1 MVEYLAGSV
10 GIDIYPNTKGF
21 GEELRRKLAR
31 YADDDFDV
39 RVTPDVD
46 MSRWRAAKRRI
57 EDDGIVQNVEIR
69 GDDSDL
75 KRVLRDIDKRK
86 VSPKVELTDALRDL
100 RTMRKQVQ
108 SSDKAVSAMNKRIAN
123 GGDAWRKVTL
133 KSKSYQDAVKRNT
146 RLATAYANKQIDVLD
161 NVKKHIRSMQDA
173 IEKVKPL
180 GSSNNV
186 SMARANRL
194 VEQLD
199 NAMQQLKR
207 NSKANIRV
215 DVNDVS
221 EVVNVLENVS
231 KRLKQVDG
239 MGAHAKVYLDGAKSM
254 ERELEALKRK
264 FRSLPKDIETDYRSA
279 IDKLNLAAFHAGKDK
294 DYHYEVNLDLD
305 VTRAR
310 EKAKKLQED
319 YKKLEMD
326 IDLKTAGARA
336 HLAMLTRPR
345 SVEIYAKLHATDF
358 GKMLDGMTYGATG
371 LRAVNNQF
379 QKFVNFMDSLD
390 EKVPFFSAL
399 GTVFAGVSAGAL
411 NMSRSML
418 GVGSSIVSMS
428 KAALAA
434 PAALVGLGAAYA
446 SMKMIWGEK
455 GATWSEQIDIAST
468 KLGKLSDSVV
478 NAFYGQARPAIRGLA
493 DSIAATLI
501 PQMSTLAD
509 HEGRIVAG
517 MAKMVGEADKASVVS
532 SIFNDVN
539 KSLTYLEPGVE
550 SLVRAFLNLGDST
563 SQYLPSAARYVSE
576 LADQFARWVDNARAS
591 GEIEKSMQRV
601 VEQAGYLKD
610 SVKALMG
617 VASGLY
623 SALAE
628 DQNGIQSFS
637 EELQKADRAVN
648 SAKFQDTL
656 KSWAVGAKVAQSSM
670 RDAFS
675 EIGDAGYAL
684 RKTVGNVFVDAGRTI
699 SSFAKNVS
707 RLLRNSGSGIS
718 DFSSGVSDGFQKV
731 FDAVGDVSPMFSQ
744 LLSTVGQLSR
754 TFGGTLAA
762 SLRASA
768 PLIQT
773 IAAAA
778 EAVAKA
784 FSALPEPIQAAL
796 GVFATF
802 GKAGKTALDTVK
814 LAVVENTMKSL
825 QWQKALMELGVTSA
839 GTGVTLKNVAQGW
852 VASNPAVSKFVSNVG
867 SAEGAMG
874 KVKAVASGLSGML
887 ASTLSSPVTWGV
899 AAITAAVAAYSDYN
913 AKAQAT
919 ERASENIAAALGK
932 IPDSAAEASGA
943 LSNVASAIQ
952 DAFKDSNYAETG
964 WHWLDDWATGFDN
977 AAEAADQLGISTS
990 DLSKAAAGT
999 TKAYNSMMNQLN
1011 ATADAHSKYAGAGK
1025 QYYDEEAGAA
1035 QKLITVMEKA
1045 RQQYI
1050 DNAEATSVA
1059 NGHAAGYAK
1068 SLIEMGEDSDSVSIA
1083 IATQSQRQQMLN
1095 SATQKYNDIVNNQR
1109 TAQQNALSV
1118 ATEYG
1123 QIYNGL
1129 GDSIQRIKELG
1140 VQNVWDSAADS
1151 FNNMTEAGQLA
1162 QTSLQN
1168 LATTGHDWLE
1178 QLVASGASTD
1188 AVNAKQQELS
1198 TQFYETAKA
1207 MGVPESEIQKLQ
1219 QLYGLTPEE
1228 VKTLFKTETEQSKQ
1242 NLTSYLSDLRALFPG
1257 EGNTAIF
1264 TTILD
1269 GINSGALSSADEVQS
1284 TVNNL
1289 MNNASTDGSGKYTI
1303 VLDADGNQAVVAT
1316 DEVRK
1321 HADLFKKGT
1330 DGNGYTTNLKASDL
1344 ASMTIDYLK
1353 GDANAY
1359 GSLRPTASLGARDN
1373 TQPAKRSA
1381 ERTANQWN
1389 GSTYNA
1395 RFGGNISG
1403 GFWGML
1409 GTLWNEGRSWASR
1422 TFNAIFGAKKGRATG
1437 GEVEGGN
1444 VTRTGRIVGRG
1455 TNTSDSIALNDSTDV
1470 STGEYVVRAAA
1481 VHSMEALY
1489 GKGVM
1494 SAINASGEIPSQYL
1508 KNARRMTRVSMPSMV
1523 SDYSAG
1529 SSYDVK
1535 FESGPTYNITQNFQ
1549 YPTIT
1554 PISVQTNQKL
1564 DKAAMIGM

>member
-100 RTMRKQVQ
+100 RTLRKQVQ

-123 GGDAWRKVTL
+123 GGDAWRSATA

-146 RLATAYANKQIDVLD
+146 RLTTAYANKQIDVLD

-180 GSSNNV
+180 GSDNSA

-207 NSKANIRV
+207 DSKAKIRV
-215 DVNDVS
+215 DVNEIS
-221 EVVNVLENVS
+221 GAVNVLENVS
-231 KRLKQVDG
+231 KRLRQVDG
-239 MGAHAKVYLDGAKSM
+239 MDAHARVYLDGANSM

-305 VTRAR
+305 VTHAR

-326 IDLKTAGARA
+326 IDLKTAGART

-399 GTVFAGVSAGAL
+399 GTVFAGVSAGAI
-411 NMSRSML
+411 NMSRSVL

-446 SMKMIWGEK
+446 SVKMIWGDK
-455 GATWSEQIDIAST
+455 GATWSDQIDIAST

-493 DSIAATLI
+493 DSIADTLI

-517 MAKMVGEADKASVVS
+517 MTKVVKEADKASIVS

-550 SLVRAFLNLGDST
+550 SLVKAFLNLGDST
-563 SQYLPSAARYVSE
+563 SQYLPRATRYVSE

-601 VEQAGYLKD
+601 IEQAGYLKN

-617 VASGLY
+617 IASGLY

-637 EELQKADRAVN
+637 RELQKADKAVN

-684 RKTVGNVFVDAGRTI
+684 RKTVGNVFGDAGRTI
-699 SSFAKNVS
+699 SSFTKNVS
-707 RLLRNSGSGIS
+707 RLLKNSSGGIS
-718 DFSSGVSDGFQKV
+718 DFSSGVSNGFQKV

-744 LLSTVGQLSR
+744 LLSTVGQLSN

-768 PLIQT
+768 PLIQA
-773 IAAAA
+773 IATAA

-825 QWQKALMELGVTSA
+825 QWQKALMELGVTSTD
-839 GTGVTLKNVAQGW
+839 TGVTLKNVAQGW
-852 VASNPAVSKFVSNVG
+852 VASNPAVSEFVSNVG

-874 KVKAVASGLSGML
+874 KVKAVASGLGGML
-887 ASTLSSPVTWGV
+887 ASTLASPVTWGIAAV
-899 AAITAAVAAYSDYN
+899 TAAIAAYSDYN

-919 ERASENIAAALGK
+919 DRASENIATALGK

-952 DAFKDSNYAETG
+952 QAFKDNNYAETG
-964 WHWLDDWATGFDN
+964 FNWLDDWTTGFKN
-977 AAEAADQLGISTS
+977 TAEAADKLGISTT
-990 DLSKAAAGT
+990 DLSKAASGS
-999 TKAYNSMMNQLN
+999 TKAYNSMMNQLK
-1011 ATADAHSKYAGAGK
+1011 ATYDAHSIYSDTATQNYGN
-1025 QYYDEEAGAA
+1025 EAGAA
-1035 QKLITVMEKA
+1035 KKLITVMEKV

-1068 SLIEMGEDSDSVSIA
+1068 KLIEMGEDSDSVSIA

-1188 AVNAKQQELS
+1188 EVNAKQQELS

-1228 VKTLFKTETEQSKQ
+1228 VTTLFKTETEQSKQ

-1264 TTILD
+1264 TTVLN

-1284 TVNNL
+1284 SVNDL

-1303 VLDADGNQAVVAT
+1303 VLDANGNQAVVAT
-1316 DEVRK
+1316 DEVKK

-1330 DGNGYTTNLKASDL
+1330 DGNGYTTNLKAADL
-1344 ASMTIDYLK
+1344 ASMTINYLK

-1359 GSLRPTASLGARDN
+1359 GSLKPTASLGAKDN
-1373 TQPAKRSA
+1373 TKPAKRSA
-1381 ERTANQWN
+1381 ENTANQWN

-1395 RFGGNISG
+1395 QFGGNISG
-1403 GFWGML
+1403 SFWGML

-1422 TFNAIFGAKKGRATG
+1422 KFNAIFGAKKGRATG
-1437 GEVEGGN
+1437 GEVEGDN

-1481 VHSMEALY
+1481 VHSMEAIY

-1494 SAINASGEIPSQYL
+1494 SAINASGDIPSQYL
-1508 KNARRMTRVSMPSMV
+1508 KNARRMARVSMPSIV

-1529 SSYDVK
+1529 SSDDVK

>member
-31 YADDDFDV
+31 YADEDFDV

-123 GGDAWRKVTL
+123 GGDAWRSATA

-146 RLATAYANKQIDVLD
+146 RLTTAYANKQIDVLD
-161 NVKKHIRSMQDA
+161 NVKKHIRSVQDA

-180 GSSNNV
+180 GGVNSA

-207 NSKANIRV
+207 DSKAKIRV
-215 DVNDVS
+215 DVDDVS
-221 EVVNVLENVS
+221 EVVNVIENVS
-231 KRLKQVDG
+231 KRLRQVDG
-239 MGAHAKVYLDGAKSM
+239 MDAHARVYLDGAKSM
-254 ERELEALKRK
+254 ERELEALRRK
-264 FRSLPKDIETDYRSA
+264 FRSLPNDIETDYKSA

-294 DYHYEVNLDLD
+294 NYHYEVNLDLD

-326 IDLKTAGARA
+326 IDLKTAGART

-399 GTVFAGVSAGAL
+399 GTVFAGVSAGAI
-411 NMSRSML
+411 NMSRSVL

-446 SMKMIWGEK
+446 SVKMIWGDK
-455 GATWSEQIDIAST
+455 GATWSDQIDIAST

-493 DSIAATLI
+493 DSIADTLI

-509 HEGRIVAG
+509 HEGRIVVG
-517 MAKMVGEADKASVVS
+517 MTKMVKEADKTSVVS

-550 SLVRAFLNLGDST
+550 SLVKAFLNLGDST
-563 SQYLPSAARYVSE
+563 SQYLPRATRYVSE

-601 VEQAGYLKD
+601 IEQAGYLKD

-617 VASGLY
+617 IASGLY

-628 DQNGIQSFS
+628 DQNGIKNFS
-637 EELQKADRAVN
+637 RELQKADRAVN

-684 RKTVGNVFVDAGRTI
+684 RKTVGNVFGDAGRTI

-707 RLLRNSGSGIS
+707 RLLKNSGSGIS

-731 FDAVGDVSPMFSQ
+731 FYAVGDVSPMFSQ

-874 KVKAVASGLSGML
+874 KVKAVASGLGGML
-887 ASTLSSPVTWGV
+887 VSTLSNPVTWGV

-913 AKAQAT
+913 AKSQAT
-919 ERASENIAAALGK
+919 ERASENIATALGK

-952 DAFKDSNYAETG
+952 DAFKDGNYAETG
-964 WHWLDDWATGFDN
+964 WHWLDDLTTGCDN
-977 AAEAADQLGISTS
+977 AAEAADKLGISTT

-999 TKAYNSMMNQLN
+999 TKEYNLMMNQLN
-1011 ATADAHSKYAGAGK
+1011 ATSDAHRIYS
-1025 QYYDEEAGAA
+1025 GAA
-1035 QKLITVMEKA
+1035 RESYDDEGRAAKKLIAVMEKA

-1095 SATQKYNDIVNNQR
+1095 SAAQKYNDIVNNQR

-1188 AVNAKQQELS
+1188 EVNAKQQELS

-1264 TTILD
+1264 TTVLD

-1303 VLDADGNQAVVAT
+1303 VLDANGNQAVVTT

-1381 ERTANQWN
+1381 ENTANQWN

-1395 RFGGNISG
+1395 QFGGNISG

-1422 TFNAIFGAKKGRATG
+1422 TFNAIFGVRKRRATG
-1437 GEVEGGN
+1437 GSVEGDN

-1494 SAINASGEIPSQYL
+1494 SAINASGDIPSQYL
-1508 KNARRMTRVSMPSMV
+1508 KNARRMTRVSMPSIV

-1529 SSYDVK
+1529 SSDDVK

>member
-31 YADDDFDV
+31 YADEDFDV

-146 RLATAYANKQIDVLD
+146 RLTTAYANKQIDVLD

-194 VEQLD
+194 VEQLN

-207 NSKANIRV
+207 NSKASIRV

-231 KRLKQVDG
+231 KRLRQVDG
-239 MGAHAKVYLDGAKSM
+239 MDAHAKVYLDGAKSM

-264 FRSLPKDIETDYRSA
+264 FRSLPNDIETDYRSA

-294 DYHYEVNLDLD
+294 NYHYEANLDLD

-326 IDLKTAGARA
+326 IDLKTAGART

-379 QKFVNFMDSLD
+379 QKFVNCMDSLD

-399 GTVFAGVSAGAL
+399 GTVFAGVSAGAI
-411 NMSRSML
+411 NMSRSVL

-446 SMKMIWGEK
+446 SVKMIWGDK
-455 GATWSEQIDIAST
+455 GATWSDQIDIAST

-493 DSIAATLI
+493 DSIADTLI

-509 HEGRIVAG
+509 HEGRIVVG
-517 MAKMVGEADKASVVS
+517 MTKMVKEADKTSVVS

-550 SLVRAFLNLGDST
+550 SLVKAFLNLGDST
-563 SQYLPSAARYVSE
+563 SQYLPRATRYVSE

-601 VEQAGYLKD
+601 IEQAGYLKN

-617 VASGLY
+617 IASGLY

-637 EELQKADRAVN
+637 KELQKADKAVN

-656 KSWAVGAKVAQSSM
+656 KSWAVGAKVAQSAM
-670 RDAFS
+670 RDSFS
-675 EIGDAGYAL
+675 EIGDAGYSL
-684 RKTVGNVFVDAGRTI
+684 RHTVGNVFGDAGRTI
-699 SSFAKNVS
+699 ASFTKNVS
-707 RLLRNSGSGIS
+707 RLLKNSSGGIS
-718 DFSSGVSDGFQKV
+718 DFSSGVSNGFQKV
-731 FDAVGDVSPMFSQ
+731 FNAVGDVSPMFSQ
-744 LLSTVGQLSR
+744 LLSTVGQLSK

-768 PLIQT
+768 PLIQA
-773 IAAAA
+773 IATAA

-825 QWQKALMELGVTSA
+825 QWQKVLMELGVTSTD
-839 GTGVTLKNVAQGW
+839 TGVTLKNVAQGW
-852 VASNPAVSKFVSNVG
+852 VASNPAVSEFVSKVS

-874 KVKAVASGLSGML
+874 KVKAVASGLGGML
-887 ASTLSSPVTWGV
+887 ASTLASPATWGI
-899 AAITAAVAAYSDYN
+899 AAVTAAVAAYSDYN

-919 ERASENIAAALGK
+919 ERASENIATALGK

-952 DAFKDSNYAETG
+952 DAFKDDNYAETG
-964 WHWLDDWATGFDN
+964 FNWLDDGL
-977 AAEAADQLGISTS
+977 LGSRIRLMPPTS
-990 DLSKAAAGT
+990 W
-999 TKAYNSMMNQLN
+999 
-1011 ATADAHSKYAGAGK
+1011 
-1025 QYYDEEAGAA
+1025 
-1035 QKLITVMEKA
+1035 VF
-1045 RQQYI
+1045 RP
-1050 DNAEATSVA
+1050 
-1059 NGHAAGYAK
+1059 
-1068 SLIEMGEDSDSVSIA
+1068 
-1083 IATQSQRQQMLN
+1083 
-1095 SATQKYNDIVNNQR
+1095 
-1109 TAQQNALSV
+1109 
-1118 ATEYG
+1118 
-1123 QIYNGL
+1123 
-1129 GDSIQRIKELG
+1129 
-1140 VQNVWDSAADS
+1140 
-1151 FNNMTEAGQLA
+1151 
-1162 QTSLQN
+1162 
-1168 LATTGHDWLE
+1168 
-1178 QLVASGASTD
+1178 LV
-1188 AVNAKQQELS
+1188 
-1198 TQFYETAKA
+1198 
-1207 MGVPESEIQKLQ
+1207 
-1219 QLYGLTPEE
+1219 
-1228 VKTLFKTETEQSKQ
+1228 
-1242 NLTSYLSDLRALFPG
+1242 
-1257 EGNTAIF
+1257 
-1264 TTILD
+1264 
-1269 GINSGALSSADEVQS
+1269 
-1284 TVNNL
+1284 
-1289 MNNASTDGSGKYTI
+1289 
-1303 VLDADGNQAVVAT
+1303 
-1316 DEVRK
+1316 
-1321 HADLFKKGT
+1321 
-1330 DGNGYTTNLKASDL
+1330 
-1344 ASMTIDYLK
+1344 
-1353 GDANAY
+1353 
-1359 GSLRPTASLGARDN
+1359 
-1373 TQPAKRSA
+1373 
-1381 ERTANQWN
+1381 
-1389 GSTYNA
+1389 
-1395 RFGGNISG
+1395 
-1403 GFWGML
+1403 
-1409 GTLWNEGRSWASR
+1409 
-1422 TFNAIFGAKKGRATG
+1422 
-1437 GEVEGGN
+1437 
-1444 VTRTGRIVGRG
+1444 
-1455 TNTSDSIALNDSTDV
+1455 
-1470 STGEYVVRAAA
+1470 
-1481 VHSMEALY
+1481 
-1489 GKGVM
+1489 
-1494 SAINASGEIPSQYL
+1494 
-1508 KNARRMTRVSMPSMV
+1508 
-1523 SDYSAG
+1523 
-1529 SSYDVK
+1529 
-1535 FESGPTYNITQNFQ
+1535 
-1549 YPTIT
+1549 
-1554 PISVQTNQKL
+1554 
-1564 DKAAMIGM
+1564 

>member
-86 VSPKVELTDALRDL
+86 VSPKVELADALRDL

-146 RLATAYANKQIDVLD
+146 RLTTAYANKQIDVLD
-161 NVKKHIRSMQDA
+161 NVKKHIRGMQDA

-239 MGAHAKVYLDGAKSM
+239 MDAHARVYLDGAKSM

-264 FRSLPKDIETDYRSA
+264 FRSLPNDIETDYRSA

-294 DYHYEVNLDLD
+294 NYHYEVNLDLD

-326 IDLKTAGARA
+326 LDLKTAGART

-399 GTVFAGVSAGAL
+399 GTVFAGVSAGAI
-411 NMSRSML
+411 NMSRSVL

-446 SMKMIWGEK
+446 SVKMIWGEK

-517 MAKMVGEADKASVVS
+517 IAKMVGEADKASVVS

-563 SQYLPSAARYVSE
+563 SQYLPHAARYVSE

-637 EELQKADRAVN
+637 RELQKADRAVN

-684 RKTVGNVFVDAGRTI
+684 RKTVGNVFGDAGRTI

-802 GKAGKTALDTVK
+802 GKAGRTALDTVK

-874 KVKAVASGLSGML
+874 KVKAVASGLGGML
-887 ASTLSSPVTWGV
+887 ASTLSNPVTWGV

-919 ERASENIAAALGK
+919 ERASENIAVALGK
-932 IPDSAAEASGA
+932 IPDSAAESSGA

-952 DAFKDSNYAETG
+952 DAFKDSKYAETG
-964 WHWLDDWATGFDN
+964 WHWLDDWTTGFKN
-977 AAEAADQLGISTS
+977 TAEAADELGISTS

-1011 ATADAHSKYAGAGK
+1011 ATADAHRIYAGNARET
-1025 QYYDEEAGAA
+1025 YDDEGRAA
-1035 QKLITVMEKA
+1035 NKLIAVMEKA

-1068 SLIEMGEDSDSVSIA
+1068 SLIKMGENSDSVSIA

-1095 SATQKYNDIVNNQR
+1095 SAAQKYNDIVNNQR

-1188 AVNAKQQELS
+1188 EVNAKQQELS

-1344 ASMTIDYLK
+1344 ASMTIDYVK

-1373 TQPAKRSA
+1373 TKPAKRSA

-1395 RFGGNISG
+1395 QFGGNISG

-1409 GTLWNEGRSWASR
+1409 GNLWNEGKKWASS
-1422 TFNAIFGAKKGRATG
+1422 TFSAIFGVKKRRATG

-1494 SAINASGEIPSQYL
+1494 SAINASGDIPSQYL

-1529 SSYDVK
+1529 SSDDVK

>member
-31 YADDDFDV
+31 YADEDFDV

-75 KRVLRDIDKRK
+75 KRVLRDIDKRR

-146 RLATAYANKQIDVLD
+146 RLTTAYANKQIDVLD
-161 NVKKHIRSMQDA
+161 NVKKHIRGMQDA

-239 MGAHAKVYLDGAKSM
+239 MDAHAKVYLDGAKSM
-254 ERELEALKRK
+254 ERELEALNRK
-264 FRSLPKDIETDYRSA
+264 FRSLPNDIETDYRSA

-294 DYHYEVNLDLD
+294 NYHYEVNLDLD

-326 IDLKTAGARA
+326 IDLKTAGART

-390 EKVPFFSAL
+390 EKVPFFSAW
-399 GTVFAGVSAGAL
+399 GTVFAGVSAGAI
-411 NMSRSML
+411 NMSRSVL

-446 SMKMIWGEK
+446 SVKMIWGDK

-478 NAFYGQARPAIRGLA
+478 SAFYGQARPTIRGLA

-563 SQYLPSAARYVSE
+563 SQYLPRAARYVSE

-601 VEQAGYLKD
+601 IEQAGYLKD

-637 EELQKADRAVN
+637 RELQKADRAVN

-675 EIGDAGYAL
+675 EIGDAGYTL
-684 RKTVGNVFVDAGRTI
+684 RKTVGNVFGDAGRTI
-699 SSFAKNVS
+699 SSFAKNAS
-707 RLLRNSGSGIS
+707 RLLKNSGSGIS

-731 FDAVGDVSPMFSQ
+731 FYAVGDVSPMFSQ

-825 QWQKALMELGVTSA
+825 KWQKALMELGVTSA

-874 KVKAVASGLSGML
+874 KVKAVASGLGGML
-887 ASTLSSPVTWGV
+887 ASTLSNPVTWGV
-899 AAITAAVAAYSDYN
+899 AAITAAIAAYSDYN

-919 ERASENIAAALGK
+919 DRASENIAAALGK

-952 DAFKDSNYAETG
+952 DAFKDGNYAETG
-964 WHWLDDWATGFDN
+964 WHWLDDFVTGCDN
-977 AAEAADQLGISTS
+977 AAEAADKLGISTTG
-990 DLSKAAAGT
+990 LSKAAAGS

-1011 ATADAHSKYAGAGK
+1011 ATADAHRIYAGASRES
-1025 QYYDEEAGAA
+1025 YDDEGRAA
-1035 QKLITVMEKA
+1035 NKLIAVMEKA

-1068 SLIEMGEDSDSVSIA
+1068 SLIAMGEDSDSVSIA

-1095 SATQKYNDIVNNQR
+1095 SAMQKYNDIVNNQR

-1178 QLVASGASTD
+1178 QLVASGVSTD
-1188 AVNAKQQELS
+1188 EVNAKQQELS

-1257 EGNTAIF
+1257 AGNTAIF
-1264 TTILD
+1264 TTVLD
-1269 GINSGALSSADEVQS
+1269 GINSEALSSADEVQS

-1303 VLDADGNQAVVAT
+1303 VLDANGNQAVVAT

-1344 ASMTIDYLK
+1344 ASMTIDYVK

-1359 GSLRPTASLGARDN
+1359 GSLRPTASLGARDH

-1381 ERTANQWN
+1381 ENTANQWDS
-1389 GSTYNA
+1389 STYNA
-1395 RFGGNISG
+1395 QFGGNISG
-1403 GFWGML
+1403 GFWGMI
-1409 GTLWNEGRSWASR
+1409 GTLWSEGKKWASR
-1422 TFNAIFGAKKGRATG
+1422 TFNAIFGTKKGRATG

-1444 VTRTGRIVGRG
+1444 VTRTGRIVGHG

-1481 VHSMEALY
+1481 VHSMETLY

-1494 SAINASGEIPSQYL
+1494 SAINASGDIPSQYL

-1529 SSYDVK
+1529 SSDDVK

>member
-31 YADDDFDV
+31 YADDEFDV

-123 GGDAWRKVTL
+123 GGDAWRSATA

-146 RLATAYANKQIDVLD
+146 RLTTAYASKQIDVLD

-180 GSSNNV
+180 GGVNSA

-207 NSKANIRV
+207 DSKAKIRV

-231 KRLKQVDG
+231 KRLRQVDG
-239 MGAHAKVYLDGAKSM
+239 MDAHAKVYLDGAKSM
-254 ERELEALKRK
+254 ERELEALRRK
-264 FRSLPKDIETDYRSA
+264 FRSLPNDIETDYKSA

-294 DYHYEVNLDLD
+294 NYHYEVNLDLD

-326 IDLKTAGARA
+326 IDLKTAGART

-399 GTVFAGVSAGAL
+399 GTVFAGVSAGAI
-411 NMSRSML
+411 NMSRSVL

-446 SMKMIWGEK
+446 SVKMIWGDK

-478 NAFYGQARPAIRGLA
+478 SAFYGQARPAIRGLA
-493 DSIAATLI
+493 DSIADTLI

-517 MAKMVGEADKASVVS
+517 ITKMVGEADKASIVS
-532 SIFNDVN
+532 SIFNDAN

-563 SQYLPSAARYVSE
+563 SQYLPRATRYVSE

-601 VEQAGYLKD
+601 IEQAGYLKD

-617 VASGLY
+617 IASGLY

-628 DQNGIQSFS
+628 DQNGIKNFS
-637 EELQKADRAVN
+637 RELQKADRAVN

-684 RKTVGNVFVDAGRTI
+684 RKTVGNVFGDAGRTI

-707 RLLRNSGSGIS
+707 RLLKNSSNGIS

-731 FDAVGDVSPMFSQ
+731 FYAVGDVSPMFSQ

-887 ASTLSSPVTWGV
+887 VSTLSNPVTWGV

-913 AKAQAT
+913 VKAQAT
-919 ERASENIAAALGK
+919 ERASENIATALGK

-943 LSNVASAIQ
+943 LSNVASAIR
-952 DAFKDSNYAETG
+952 DAFKDGNYAETG
-964 WHWLDDWATGFDN
+964 WSWLDDWTTGFKN
-977 AAEAADQLGISTS
+977 TAEAADKLGISTT
-990 DLSKAAAGT
+990 DLSKAASGS
-999 TKAYNSMMNQLN
+999 TKAYNSMMNQLK
-1011 ATADAHSKYAGAGK
+1011 ATYDAHSTYSATATQNYGN
-1025 QYYDEEAGAA
+1025 EAGAA
-1035 QKLITVMEKA
+1035 KKLIAVMEKA

-1068 SLIEMGEDSDSVSIA
+1068 SLIEMGEDSDSVAIA

-1095 SATQKYNDIVNNQR
+1095 SAAQKYNDIVNNQR

-1188 AVNAKQQELS
+1188 EVNAKQQELS

-1264 TTILD
+1264 TTVLD

-1303 VLDADGNQAVVAT
+1303 VLDANGNQAVVTT

-1381 ERTANQWN
+1381 ENTANQWN

-1395 RFGGNISG
+1395 QFGGNISG
-1403 GFWGML
+1403 SFWGVL
-1409 GTLWNEGRSWASR
+1409 GTLWSEGRSWASR
-1422 TFNAIFGAKKGRATG
+1422 TFNAIFGVRKRRATG
-1437 GEVEGGN
+1437 GSVEGDN

-1494 SAINASGEIPSQYL
+1494 SAINASGDIPSQYL
-1508 KNARRMTRVSMPSMV
+1508 KNARRMTRVSMPSIV

-1529 SSYDVK
+1529 SSDDVK

>member
-31 YADDDFDV
+31 YADDEFDV

-123 GGDAWRKVTL
+123 GGDAWRSATA

-146 RLATAYANKQIDVLD
+146 RLTTAYASKQIDVLD

-180 GSSNNV
+180 GGVNSA

-239 MGAHAKVYLDGAKSM
+239 MDAHAKVYLDGAKSM

-264 FRSLPKDIETDYRSA
+264 FRSLPNDIETDYKSA

-294 DYHYEVNLDLD
+294 NYHYEVNLDLD

-326 IDLKTAGARA
+326 IDLKTAGART

-399 GTVFAGVSAGAL
+399 GTVFAGVSAGAI
-411 NMSRSML
+411 NMSRSVL

-446 SMKMIWGEK
+446 SVKMIWGDK

-478 NAFYGQARPAIRGLA
+478 SAFYGQVRPAIRGLA
-493 DSIAATLI
+493 DSIADTLI

-517 MAKMVGEADKASVVS
+517 ITKMVGEADKASIVS
-532 SIFNDVN
+532 SIFNDAN

-563 SQYLPSAARYVSE
+563 SQYLPRATRYVSE

-601 VEQAGYLKD
+601 IEQAGYLKD

-617 VASGLY
+617 IASGLY

-628 DQNGIQSFS
+628 DQNGIKNFS
-637 EELQKADRAVN
+637 RELQKADRAVN

-684 RKTVGNVFVDAGRTI
+684 RKTVGNVFGDAGRTI

-707 RLLRNSGSGIS
+707 RLLKNSSGGIS

-731 FDAVGDVSPMFSQ
+731 FDTVGDVSPMFSQ

-887 ASTLSSPVTWGV
+887 VSTLSNPVTWGV
-899 AAITAAVAAYSDYN
+899 AAITAAIAAYSDYN

-919 ERASENIAAALGK
+919 ERASENIATALGK

-943 LSNVASAIQ
+943 LSNVASAIR
-952 DAFKDSNYAETG
+952 DAFKDGNYAETG
-964 WHWLDDWATGFDN
+964 WHWLDDLTTGCDN
-977 AAEAADQLGISTS
+977 AAEAADKLGISTT

-999 TKAYNSMMNQLN
+999 TKEYNSMMNQLN
-1011 ATADAHSKYAGAGK
+1011 ATSDAHRIYS
-1025 QYYDEEAGAA
+1025 GAA
-1035 QKLITVMEKA
+1035 RESYDDEGRAANKLIAVMEKA

-1095 SATQKYNDIVNNQR
+1095 SATQKYNNLVNNQR

-1188 AVNAKQQELS
+1188 EVNAKQQELS

-1264 TTILD
+1264 TTVLD

-1303 VLDADGNQAVVAT
+1303 VLDANGNQAVVTT

-1381 ERTANQWN
+1381 ENTANQWN

-1395 RFGGNISG
+1395 QFGGNISG
-1403 GFWGML
+1403 SFWGVL
-1409 GTLWNEGRSWASR
+1409 GTLWSEGKKWASR
-1422 TFNAIFGAKKGRATG
+1422 TFNAIFGFKKGRATG
-1437 GEVEGGN
+1437 GSVEGDN

-1494 SAINASGEIPSQYL
+1494 SAINASGDIPSQYL
-1508 KNARRMTRVSMPSMV
+1508 KNARRMTRVSMPSIV

-1529 SSYDVK
+1529 SSDDVK

>member
-31 YADDDFDV
+31 YADDEFDV

-123 GGDAWRKVTL
+123 GGDAWRSATA

-146 RLATAYANKQIDVLD
+146 RLTTAYANKQIDVLD
-161 NVKKHIRSMQDA
+161 NVKKHIRSVQDA

-180 GSSNNV
+180 GGVNSA

-207 NSKANIRV
+207 DSKAKIRV

-221 EVVNVLENVS
+221 EVVNVIENVS
-231 KRLKQVDG
+231 KRLRQVDG
-239 MGAHAKVYLDGAKSM
+239 MDAHARVYLDGAKSM
-254 ERELEALKRK
+254 ERELEALRRK
-264 FRSLPKDIETDYRSA
+264 FRNLPNDIETDYKSA

-294 DYHYEVNLDLD
+294 NYHYEVNLDLD

-326 IDLKTAGARA
+326 IDLKTAGART

-399 GTVFAGVSAGAL
+399 GTVFAGVSAGAI
-411 NMSRSML
+411 NMSRSVL

-446 SMKMIWGEK
+446 SVKMIWGDK

-478 NAFYGQARPAIRGLA
+478 SAFYGQARPAIRGLA
-493 DSIAATLI
+493 DSIADTLI

-517 MAKMVGEADKASVVS
+517 ITKMVGEADKASVVS
-532 SIFNDVN
+532 NIFNDVN
-539 KSLTYLEPGVE
+539 KSLTYLEPGIE

-563 SQYLPSAARYVSE
+563 SQYLPRAARYVSE

-628 DQNGIQSFS
+628 DQNGIQNFS

-684 RKTVGNVFVDAGRTI
+684 RKTVGNVFGDAGRTI

-707 RLLRNSGSGIS
+707 RLLKNSGSGIS

-731 FDAVGDVSPMFSQ
+731 FYAVGDVSPMFSQ

-874 KVKAVASGLSGML
+874 KVKAVASGLGGML
-887 ASTLSSPVTWGV
+887 VSTLSNPVTWGV

-919 ERASENIAAALGK
+919 ERASENIATALGK
-932 IPDSAAEASGA
+932 IPDSSAEASGA

-952 DAFKDSNYAETG
+952 DAFKDSKYAETG
-964 WHWLDDWATGFDN
+964 WHWLDDLTTGCDN
-977 AAEAADQLGISTS
+977 AVEAADKLGVSTT

-999 TKAYNSMMNQLN
+999 TKAYNSMMDQLK
-1011 ATADAHSKYAGAGK
+1011 ATSDAHRIYAGASRET
-1025 QYYDEEAGAA
+1025 YDDEGRAA
-1035 QKLITVMEKA
+1035 NKLIAVMEKA

-1188 AVNAKQQELS
+1188 EVNAKQQELS

-1264 TTILD
+1264 TTVLD

-1303 VLDADGNQAVVAT
+1303 VLDANGNQAVVTT

-1381 ERTANQWN
+1381 ENTANQWN

-1395 RFGGNISG
+1395 QFGGNISG
-1403 GFWGML
+1403 SFWGVL
-1409 GTLWNEGRSWASR
+1409 GTLWSEGRSWASR
-1422 TFNAIFGAKKGRATG
+1422 TFNAIFGVRKRRATG
-1437 GEVEGGN
+1437 GSVEGDN

-1494 SAINASGEIPSQYL
+1494 SAINASGDIPSQYL
-1508 KNARRMTRVSMPSMV
+1508 KNARRMTRVSMPSIV

-1529 SSYDVK
+1529 SSDDVK

>member
-100 RTMRKQVQ
+100 RTLRKQVQ

-123 GGDAWRKVTL
+123 GGDAWRSATA

-146 RLATAYANKQIDVLD
+146 RLTTAYANKQIDVLD

-180 GSSNNV
+180 GSDNSA

-207 NSKANIRV
+207 DSKAKIRV
-215 DVNDVS
+215 DVNEIS
-221 EVVNVLENVS
+221 GAVNVLENVS
-231 KRLKQVDG
+231 KRLRQVDG
-239 MGAHAKVYLDGAKSM
+239 MDAHARVYLDGANSM
-254 ERELEALKRK
+254 ERELETLKRK

-305 VTRAR
+305 VTHAR

-326 IDLKTAGARA
+326 IDLKTAGART

-399 GTVFAGVSAGAL
+399 GTVFAGVSAGAI
-411 NMSRSML
+411 NMSRSVL

-446 SMKMIWGEK
+446 SVKMIWGDK
-455 GATWSEQIDIAST
+455 GATWSDQIDIAST

-493 DSIAATLI
+493 DSIADTLI

-517 MAKMVGEADKASVVS
+517 MTKVVKEADKASIVS

-550 SLVRAFLNLGDST
+550 SLVKAFLNLGDST
-563 SQYLPSAARYVSE
+563 SQYLPRATRYVSE

-601 VEQAGYLKD
+601 IEQAGYLKN

-617 VASGLY
+617 IASGLY

-637 EELQKADRAVN
+637 RELQKADKAVN

-684 RKTVGNVFVDAGRTI
+684 RKTVGNVFGDAGRTI
-699 SSFAKNVS
+699 SSFTKNVS
-707 RLLRNSGSGIS
+707 RLLKNSSGGIS
-718 DFSSGVSDGFQKV
+718 DFSSGVSNGFQKV

-744 LLSTVGQLSR
+744 LLSTVGQLSN

-768 PLIQT
+768 PLIQA
-773 IAAAA
+773 IATAA

-825 QWQKALMELGVTSA
+825 QWQKALMELGVTSTD
-839 GTGVTLKNVAQGW
+839 TGVTLKNVAQGW
-852 VASNPAVSKFVSNVG
+852 VASNPAVSEFVSNVG

-874 KVKAVASGLSGML
+874 KVKAVASGLGGML
-887 ASTLSSPVTWGV
+887 ASTLASPVTWGIAAV
-899 AAITAAVAAYSDYN
+899 TAAIAAYSDYN

-919 ERASENIAAALGK
+919 DRASENIATALGK

-952 DAFKDSNYAETG
+952 QAFKDNNYAETG
-964 WHWLDDWATGFDN
+964 FNWLDDWTTGFKN
-977 AAEAADQLGISTS
+977 TAEAADKLGISTT
-990 DLSKAAAGT
+990 DLSKAASGS
-999 TKAYNSMMNQLN
+999 TKAYNSMMNQLK
-1011 ATADAHSKYAGAGK
+1011 ATYDAHSIYSDTATQNYGN
-1025 QYYDEEAGAA
+1025 EAGAA
-1035 QKLITVMEKA
+1035 KKLITVMEKV

-1068 SLIEMGEDSDSVSIA
+1068 KLIEMGEDSDSVSIA

-1188 AVNAKQQELS
+1188 EVNAKQQELS

-1228 VKTLFKTETEQSKQ
+1228 VTTLFKTETEQSKQ

-1264 TTILD
+1264 TTVLN

-1284 TVNNL
+1284 SVNDL

-1303 VLDADGNQAVVAT
+1303 VLDANGNQAVVAT
-1316 DEVRK
+1316 DEVKK

-1330 DGNGYTTNLKASDL
+1330 DGNGYTTNLKAADL
-1344 ASMTIDYLK
+1344 ASMTINYLK

-1359 GSLRPTASLGARDN
+1359 GSLKPTASLGAKDN
-1373 TQPAKRSA
+1373 TKPAKRSA
-1381 ERTANQWN
+1381 ENTANQWN
-1389 GSTYNA
+1389 GNTYNA
-1395 RFGGNISG
+1395 QFGGNISG
-1403 GFWGML
+1403 SFWGML

-1422 TFNAIFGAKKGRATG
+1422 KFNAIFGAKKGRATG
-1437 GEVEGGN
+1437 GEVEGDN

-1481 VHSMEALY
+1481 VHSMEAIY

-1494 SAINASGEIPSQYL
+1494 SAINASGDIPSQYL
-1508 KNARRMTRVSMPSMV
+1508 KNARRMARVSMPSIV

-1529 SSYDVK
+1529 SSDDVK

>member
-31 YADDDFDV
+31 YADDEFDV

-123 GGDAWRKVTL
+123 GGDAWRSATA

-146 RLATAYANKQIDVLD
+146 RLTTAYASKQIDVLD

-180 GSSNNV
+180 GGVNSA

-207 NSKANIRV
+207 DSKAKIRV

-231 KRLKQVDG
+231 KRLRQVDG
-239 MGAHAKVYLDGAKSM
+239 MDAHAKVYLDGAKSM
-254 ERELEALKRK
+254 ERELEALRRK
-264 FRSLPKDIETDYRSA
+264 FRSLPNDIETDYKSA

-294 DYHYEVNLDLD
+294 NYHYEVNLDLD

-326 IDLKTAGARA
+326 IDLKTAGART

-399 GTVFAGVSAGAL
+399 GTVFAGVSAGAI
-411 NMSRSML
+411 NMSRSVL

-446 SMKMIWGEK
+446 SVKMIWGDK
-455 GATWSEQIDIAST
+455 GAIWSEQIDIAST

-478 NAFYGQARPAIRGLA
+478 SAFYGQARPAIRGLA
-493 DSIAATLI
+493 DSIADTLI

-517 MAKMVGEADKASVVS
+517 ITKMVGEADKASIVS
-532 SIFNDVN
+532 SIFNDAN

-550 SLVRAFLNLGDST
+550 SLVKAFLNLGDST
-563 SQYLPSAARYVSE
+563 SQYLPRATRYVSE

-601 VEQAGYLKD
+601 IEQTGYLKN

-617 VASGLY
+617 IASGLY

-628 DQNGIQSFS
+628 DQNGIKNFS
-637 EELQKADRAVN
+637 RELQKADRAVN

-684 RKTVGNVFVDAGRTI
+684 RKTVGNVFGDAGRTI

-707 RLLRNSGSGIS
+707 RLLKNSSGGIS

-874 KVKAVASGLSGML
+874 KVKAVASGLGGML
-887 ASTLSSPVTWGV
+887 VSTLSNPVTWGV
-899 AAITAAVAAYSDYN
+899 AAITAAIAAYSDYN

-919 ERASENIAAALGK
+919 ERASENIATALGK

-943 LSNVASAIQ
+943 LSNVASAIR
-952 DAFKDSNYAETG
+952 DAFKDGNYAETG
-964 WHWLDDWATGFDN
+964 WHWLDDLTTGCDN
-977 AAEAADQLGISTS
+977 AAEAADKLGISTT

-999 TKAYNSMMNQLN
+999 TKEYNSMMNQLN
-1011 ATADAHSKYAGAGK
+1011 ATSDAHRIYS
-1025 QYYDEEAGAA
+1025 GAA
-1035 QKLITVMEKA
+1035 RESYDDEGRAANKLIAVMEKA

-1095 SATQKYNDIVNNQR
+1095 SAAQKYNDIVNNQR

-1188 AVNAKQQELS
+1188 EVNAKQQELS

-1264 TTILD
+1264 TTVLD

-1303 VLDADGNQAVVAT
+1303 VLDANGNQAVVTT

-1381 ERTANQWN
+1381 ENTANQWN

-1395 RFGGNISG
+1395 QFGGNISG
-1403 GFWGML
+1403 SFWGVL
-1409 GTLWNEGRSWASR
+1409 GTLWSEGRSWASR
-1422 TFNAIFGAKKGRATG
+1422 TFNAIFGVRKRRATG
-1437 GEVEGGN
+1437 GSVEGDN

-1494 SAINASGEIPSQYL
+1494 SAINASGDIPSQYL
-1508 KNARRMTRVSMPSMV
+1508 KNARRMTRVSMPSIV

-1529 SSYDVK
+1529 SSDDVK

>member
-31 YADDDFDV
+31 YADDEFDV

-57 EDDGIVQNVEIR
+57 EDDGIIQNVEIR

-123 GGDAWRKVTL
+123 GGDAWRSATA

-146 RLATAYANKQIDVLD
+146 RLTTAYASKQIDVLD

-180 GSSNNV
+180 GGVNSA

-207 NSKANIRV
+207 DSKAKIRV

-231 KRLKQVDG
+231 KRLRQVDG
-239 MGAHAKVYLDGAKSM
+239 MDAHAKVYLDGAKSM
-254 ERELEALKRK
+254 ERELEALRRK
-264 FRSLPKDIETDYRSA
+264 FRSLPNDIETDYKSA

-294 DYHYEVNLDLD
+294 NYHYEVNLDLD

-326 IDLKTAGARA
+326 IDLKTAGART

-399 GTVFAGVSAGAL
+399 GTVFAGVSAGAI
-411 NMSRSML
+411 NMSRSVL

-446 SMKMIWGEK
+446 SVKMIWGDK

-478 NAFYGQARPAIRGLA
+478 SAFYGQVRPAIRGLA
-493 DSIAATLI
+493 DSIADTLI

-517 MAKMVGEADKASVVS
+517 ITKMVGEADKASIVS
-532 SIFNDVN
+532 SIFNDAN

-563 SQYLPSAARYVSE
+563 SQYLPRATRYVSE

-601 VEQAGYLKD
+601 IEQAGYLKD
-610 SVKALMG
+610 SVTALMG
-617 VASGLY
+617 IASGLY

-628 DQNGIQSFS
+628 DQNGIKNFS
-637 EELQKADRAVN
+637 RELQKADRAVN

-684 RKTVGNVFVDAGRTI
+684 RKTVGNVFGDAGRTI

-707 RLLRNSGSGIS
+707 RLLKNSSGGIS

-731 FDAVGDVSPMFSQ
+731 FDTVGDVSPMFSQ

-887 ASTLSSPVTWGV
+887 VSTLSNPVTWGV
-899 AAITAAVAAYSDYN
+899 AAITAAIAAYSDYN

-919 ERASENIAAALGK
+919 ERASENIATALGK

-943 LSNVASAIQ
+943 LSNVASAIR
-952 DAFKDSNYAETG
+952 DAFKDGNYAETG
-964 WHWLDDWATGFDN
+964 WHWLDDLTTGCDN
-977 AAEAADQLGISTS
+977 AAEAADKLGISTT

-999 TKAYNSMMNQLN
+999 TKEYNSMMNQLN
-1011 ATADAHSKYAGAGK
+1011 ATSDAHRIYS
-1025 QYYDEEAGAA
+1025 GAA
-1035 QKLITVMEKA
+1035 RESYDDEGRAANKLIAVMEKA

-1095 SATQKYNDIVNNQR
+1095 SATQKYNNLVNNQR

-1188 AVNAKQQELS
+1188 EVNAKQQELS

-1264 TTILD
+1264 TTVLD

-1303 VLDADGNQAVVAT
+1303 VLDANGNQAVVTT

-1381 ERTANQWN
+1381 ENTANQWN

-1395 RFGGNISG
+1395 QFGGNISG
-1403 GFWGML
+1403 SFWGVL
-1409 GTLWNEGRSWASR
+1409 GTLWSEGRSWASR
-1422 TFNAIFGAKKGRATG
+1422 TFNAIFGVRKRRATG
-1437 GEVEGGN
+1437 GSVEGDN

-1494 SAINASGEIPSQYL
+1494 SAINASGDIPSQYL
-1508 KNARRMTRVSMPSMV
+1508 KNARRMTRVSMPSIV

-1529 SSYDVK
+1529 SSDDVK

>member
-31 YADDDFDV
+31 YADDEFDV

-57 EDDGIVQNVEIR
+57 EDDGIIQNVEIR

-123 GGDAWRKVTL
+123 GGDAWRSATA

-146 RLATAYANKQIDVLD
+146 RLTTAYASKQIDVLD

-180 GSSNNV
+180 GGVNSA

-207 NSKANIRV
+207 DSKANIRV

-231 KRLKQVDG
+231 KRLRQVDG
-239 MGAHAKVYLDGAKSM
+239 MDAHAKVYLDGAKSM
-254 ERELEALKRK
+254 ERELEALRRK
-264 FRSLPKDIETDYRSA
+264 FRSLPNDIETDYKSA

-294 DYHYEVNLDLD
+294 NYHYEVNLDLD

-326 IDLKTAGARA
+326 IDLKTAGART

-399 GTVFAGVSAGAL
+399 GTVFAGVSAGAI
-411 NMSRSML
+411 NMSRSVL

-446 SMKMIWGEK
+446 SVKMIWGDK

-478 NAFYGQARPAIRGLA
+478 SAFYGQARPAIRGLA
-493 DSIAATLI
+493 DSIADTLI

-517 MAKMVGEADKASVVS
+517 ITKMVGEADKASIVS
-532 SIFNDVN
+532 SIFNDAN

-563 SQYLPSAARYVSE
+563 SQYLPRATRYVSE

-601 VEQAGYLKD
+601 IEQAGYLKD

-617 VASGLY
+617 IASGLY

-628 DQNGIQSFS
+628 DQNGIKNFS
-637 EELQKADRAVN
+637 RELQKADRAVN

-684 RKTVGNVFVDAGRTI
+684 RKTVGNVFGDAGRTI

-707 RLLRNSGSGIS
+707 RLLKNSSGGIS

-731 FDAVGDVSPMFSQ
+731 FDTVGDVSPMFSQ

-887 ASTLSSPVTWGV
+887 VSTLSNPVTWGV
-899 AAITAAVAAYSDYN
+899 AAITAAIAAYSDYN

-919 ERASENIAAALGK
+919 ERASENIATALGK

-943 LSNVASAIQ
+943 LSNVASAIR
-952 DAFKDSNYAETG
+952 DAFKDGNYAETG
-964 WHWLDDWATGFDN
+964 WHWLDDLTTGCDN
-977 AAEAADQLGISTS
+977 AAEAADKLGISTT

-999 TKAYNSMMNQLN
+999 TKEYNSMMNQLN
-1011 ATADAHSKYAGAGK
+1011 ATSDAHRIYS
-1025 QYYDEEAGAA
+1025 GAA
-1035 QKLITVMEKA
+1035 RESYDDEGRAANKLIAVMEKA

-1095 SATQKYNDIVNNQR
+1095 SATQKYNNLVNNQR

-1188 AVNAKQQELS
+1188 EVNAKQQELS

-1264 TTILD
+1264 TTVLD

-1303 VLDADGNQAVVAT
+1303 VLDANGNQAVVTT

-1381 ERTANQWN
+1381 ENTANQWN

-1395 RFGGNISG
+1395 QFGGNISG
-1403 GFWGML
+1403 GFWGVL
-1409 GTLWNEGRSWASR
+1409 GTLWSEGRSWASR
-1422 TFNAIFGAKKGRATG
+1422 TFNAIFGFKKGRATG
-1437 GEVEGGN
+1437 GEVEGDN

-1494 SAINASGEIPSQYL
+1494 SAINASGDIPSQYL
-1508 KNARRMTRVSMPSMV
+1508 KNARRMTRVSMPSIV

-1529 SSYDVK
+1529 SSDDVK

>member
-86 VSPKVELTDALRDL
+86 VSPKVELADALRDL

-123 GGDAWRKVTL
+123 GGDAWRSATA

-146 RLATAYANKQIDVLD
+146 RLTTAYANKQIDVLD
-161 NVKKHIRSMQDA
+161 NVKKRIRSMQDA

-199 NAMQQLKR
+199 NAMQQLKHD
-207 NSKANIRV
+207 SKAKIRV

-231 KRLKQVDG
+231 KRLRQVDG
-239 MGAHAKVYLDGAKSM
+239 MDAHARVYLDGAKSM
-254 ERELEALKRK
+254 ERELEALRRK
-264 FRSLPKDIETDYRSA
+264 FRSLPNDIETDYKSA

-294 DYHYEVNLDLD
+294 NYHYEVNLDLD

-326 IDLKTAGARA
+326 IDLKTAGART

-379 QKFVNFMDSLD
+379 QKFVDFMDSLD
-390 EKVPFFSAL
+390 ERVPFFSAL
-399 GTVFAGVSAGAL
+399 GTVFAGVSAGAI
-411 NMSRSML
+411 NMSRSVL

-446 SMKMIWGEK
+446 SVKMIWGDK
-455 GATWSEQIDIAST
+455 GSTWSEQIDIAST

-478 NAFYGQARPAIRGLA
+478 SAFYGQARPAIRGLA

-517 MAKMVGEADKASVVS
+517 MAKMVGESDKASVVS

-563 SQYLPSAARYVSE
+563 SQYLPRAARYVSE

-617 VASGLY
+617 IASGLY

-628 DQNGIQSFS
+628 DQNGIQNFS
-637 EELQKADRAVN
+637 RELQKADRAVN

-684 RKTVGNVFVDAGRTI
+684 RKTVGNVFGDAGRTI

-707 RLLRNSGSGIS
+707 RLLKNSGSGIS

-731 FDAVGDVSPMFSQ
+731 FYAVGDVSPMFSQ

-754 TFGGTLAA
+754 TFGVTLAA

-814 LAVVENTMKSL
+814 LAVAENTMKSL

-874 KVKAVASGLSGML
+874 KVKAVASGLGGML
-887 ASTLSSPVTWGV
+887 ASTLSNPVTWGV
-899 AAITAAVAAYSDYN
+899 AAITAAIAAYSDYN

-932 IPDSAAEASGA
+932 IPDSSAEASGA

-952 DAFKDSNYAETG
+952 DAFKDGNYAETG
-964 WHWLDDWATGFDN
+964 WHWLDDFVTGCDN
-977 AAEAADQLGISTS
+977 AAEAADKLGISTTG
-990 DLSKAAAGT
+990 LSKAAAGS

-1011 ATADAHSKYAGAGK
+1011 ATADAHRIYAGASRES
-1025 QYYDEEAGAA
+1025 YDDEGRAA
-1035 QKLITVMEKA
+1035 NKLIAVMEKA

-1068 SLIEMGEDSDSVSIA
+1068 SLIAMGEDSDSVSIA

-1188 AVNAKQQELS
+1188 EVNAKQQELS

-1303 VLDADGNQAVVAT
+1303 ALDANGNQAVVAT

-1344 ASMTIDYLK
+1344 ASMTIDYVK

-1381 ERTANQWN
+1381 ENTANQWN
-1389 GSTYNA
+1389 RSTYNA
-1395 RFGGNISG
+1395 QFGGNISG

-1409 GTLWNEGRSWASR
+1409 GTLWSEGKQWASR

-1437 GEVEGGN
+1437 GEVEGDN

-1494 SAINASGEIPSQYL
+1494 SAINASGDIPSQYL

-1529 SSYDVK
+1529 SSDDVK

>member
-100 RTMRKQVQ
+100 RTLRKQVQ

-123 GGDAWRKVTL
+123 GGDAWRSATA

-146 RLATAYANKQIDVLD
+146 RLTTAYANKQIDVLD

-180 GSSNNV
+180 GSDNSA

-207 NSKANIRV
+207 DSKAKIRV
-215 DVNDVS
+215 DVNEIS
-221 EVVNVLENVS
+221 GAVNVLENVS
-231 KRLKQVDG
+231 KRLRQVDG
-239 MGAHAKVYLDGAKSM
+239 MDAHARVYLDGANSM
-254 ERELEALKRK
+254 ERELETLKRK

-305 VTRAR
+305 VTHAR

-326 IDLKTAGARA
+326 IDLKTAGART

-399 GTVFAGVSAGAL
+399 GTVFAGVSAGAI
-411 NMSRSML
+411 NMSRSVL

-446 SMKMIWGEK
+446 SVKMIWGEK
-455 GATWSEQIDIAST
+455 GATWSDQIDIAST

-493 DSIAATLI
+493 DSIADTLI
-501 PQMSTLAD
+501 PQMSNLAD
-509 HEGRIVAG
+509 HEGRIVVG
-517 MAKMVGEADKASVVS
+517 MTKMVKEADKTSVVS

-550 SLVRAFLNLGDST
+550 SLVKAFLNLGDST
-563 SQYLPSAARYVSE
+563 SQYLPRATRYVSE

-601 VEQAGYLKD
+601 IEQAGYLKN

-617 VASGLY
+617 IASGLY

-637 EELQKADRAVN
+637 KELQKADKAVN

-656 KSWAVGAKVAQSSM
+656 KSWAVGAKVAQSAM
-670 RDAFS
+670 RDSFS
-675 EIGDAGYAL
+675 EIGDAGYSL
-684 RKTVGNVFVDAGRTI
+684 RTTVGNVFGDAGRTI
-699 SSFAKNVS
+699 SSFTKNVS
-707 RLLRNSGSGIS
+707 RLLKNSSGGIS
-718 DFSSGVSDGFQKV
+718 DFSSGVSNGFQKV

-744 LLSTVGQLSR
+744 LLSTVGQLSN

-768 PLIQT
+768 PLIQA
-773 IAAAA
+773 IATAA

-825 QWQKALMELGVTSA
+825 QWQKALMELGVTSTD
-839 GTGVTLKNVAQGW
+839 TGVTLKNVAQGW
-852 VASNPAVSKFVSNVG
+852 VASNPAVSEFVSKVG

-874 KVKAVASGLSGML
+874 KVKAVASGLGGML
-887 ASTLSSPVTWGV
+887 ASTLASPATWGI
-899 AAITAAVAAYSDYN
+899 AAITAAISAYSDYN

-919 ERASENIAAALGK
+919 ERASENIATALGK

-952 DAFKDSNYAETG
+952 DAFKDNNYAETG
-964 WHWLDDWATGFDN
+964 FNWLDDWTTGFKN
-977 AAEAADQLGISTS
+977 TAEAADKLGISTT
-990 DLSKAAAGT
+990 DLSKAASGS
-999 TKAYNSMMNQLN
+999 TKAYNSMMNQLK
-1011 ATADAHSKYAGAGK
+1011 ATYDAHSNYSATATQNYGN
-1025 QYYDEEAGAA
+1025 EAGAA
-1035 QKLITVMEKA
+1035 KKLITVMEKA

-1068 SLIEMGEDSDSVSIA
+1068 KLIEMGEDSDSVSIA

-1188 AVNAKQQELS
+1188 EVNAKQQELS

-1228 VKTLFKTETEQSKQ
+1228 VTTLFKTETEQSKQ

-1264 TTILD
+1264 TTVLN

-1284 TVNNL
+1284 SVNDL

-1303 VLDADGNQAVVAT
+1303 VLDANGNQAVVAT
-1316 DEVRK
+1316 DEVKK

-1330 DGNGYTTNLKASDL
+1330 DGNGYTTNLKAADL
-1344 ASMTIDYLK
+1344 ASMTINYLK

-1359 GSLRPTASLGARDN
+1359 GSLKPTASLGAKDN
-1373 TQPAKRSA
+1373 TKPAKRSA
-1381 ERTANQWN
+1381 ENTANQWN

-1395 RFGGNISG
+1395 QFGGNISG
-1403 GFWGML
+1403 SFWGML

-1422 TFNAIFGAKKGRATG
+1422 KFNAIFGAKKGRATG
-1437 GEVEGGN
+1437 GEVEGDN

-1481 VHSMEALY
+1481 VHSMEAIY

-1494 SAINASGEIPSQYL
+1494 SAINASGDIPSQYL
-1508 KNARRMTRVSMPSMV
+1508 KNARRMARVSMPSIV

-1529 SSYDVK
+1529 SSDDVK

>member
-31 YADDDFDV
+31 YADDEFDV

-123 GGDAWRKVTL
+123 GGDAWRSATA

-146 RLATAYANKQIDVLD
+146 RLTTAYASKQIDVLD

-180 GSSNNV
+180 GGVNSA

-207 NSKANIRV
+207 DSKAKIRV

-231 KRLKQVDG
+231 KRLRQVDG
-239 MGAHAKVYLDGAKSM
+239 MDAHAKVYLDGAKSM
-254 ERELEALKRK
+254 ERELEALRRK
-264 FRSLPKDIETDYRSA
+264 FRSLPNDIETDYKSA

-294 DYHYEVNLDLD
+294 NYHYEVNLDLD

-326 IDLKTAGARA
+326 IDLKTAGART

-399 GTVFAGVSAGAL
+399 GTVFAGVSAGAI
-411 NMSRSML
+411 NMSRSVL

-446 SMKMIWGEK
+446 SVKMIWGDK
-455 GATWSEQIDIAST
+455 GAIWSEQIDIAST

-478 NAFYGQARPAIRGLA
+478 SAFYGQARPAIRGLA
-493 DSIAATLI
+493 DSIADTLI

-517 MAKMVGEADKASVVS
+517 ITKMVGEADKASIVS
-532 SIFNDVN
+532 SIFNDAN

-550 SLVRAFLNLGDST
+550 SLVKAFLNLGDST
-563 SQYLPSAARYVSE
+563 SQYLPRATRYVSE

-601 VEQAGYLKD
+601 IEQTGYLKN

-617 VASGLY
+617 IASGLY

-628 DQNGIQSFS
+628 DQNGIKNFS
-637 EELQKADRAVN
+637 RELQKADRAVN

-684 RKTVGNVFVDAGRTI
+684 RKTVGNVFGDAGRTI

-707 RLLRNSGSGIS
+707 RLLKNSSGGIS

-874 KVKAVASGLSGML
+874 KVKAVASGLGGML
-887 ASTLSSPVTWGV
+887 VSTLSNPVTWGV
-899 AAITAAVAAYSDYN
+899 AAITAAIAAYSDYN

-919 ERASENIAAALGK
+919 ERASENIATALGK

-943 LSNVASAIQ
+943 LSNVASAIR
-952 DAFKDSNYAETG
+952 DAFKDGNYAETG
-964 WHWLDDWATGFDN
+964 WHWLDDLTTGCDN
-977 AAEAADQLGISTS
+977 AAEAADKLGISTT

-999 TKAYNSMMNQLN
+999 TKEYNSMMNQLN
-1011 ATADAHSKYAGAGK
+1011 ATSDAHRIYS
-1025 QYYDEEAGAA
+1025 GAA
-1035 QKLITVMEKA
+1035 RESYDDEGRAANKLIAVMEKA

-1095 SATQKYNDIVNNQR
+1095 SAAQKYNDIVNNQR

-1188 AVNAKQQELS
+1188 EVNAKQQELS

-1264 TTILD
+1264 TTVLD

-1303 VLDADGNQAVVAT
+1303 VLDANGNQAVVTT

-1381 ERTANQWN
+1381 ENTANQWN
-1389 GSTYNA
+1389 VSTYNA
-1395 RFGGNISG
+1395 QFGGNISG
-1403 GFWGML
+1403 SFWGVL
-1409 GTLWNEGRSWASR
+1409 GTLWSEGRSWASR
-1422 TFNAIFGAKKGRATG
+1422 TFNAIFGVRKRRATG
-1437 GEVEGGN
+1437 GSVEGDN

-1494 SAINASGEIPSQYL
+1494 SAINASGDIPSQYL
-1508 KNARRMTRVSMPSMV
+1508 KNARRMTRVSMPSIV

-1529 SSYDVK
+1529 SSDDVK

>member
-31 YADDDFDV
+31 YADEDFDV

-146 RLATAYANKQIDVLD
+146 RLTTAYANKQIDVLD

-221 EVVNVLENVS
+221 EVVNVIENVS
-231 KRLKQVDG
+231 KRLRQVDG
-239 MGAHAKVYLDGAKSM
+239 MDAHAKVYLDGAKSM

-264 FRSLPKDIETDYRSA
+264 FRSLPNDIETDYRSA

-294 DYHYEVNLDLD
+294 NYHYEANLDLD

-326 IDLKTAGARA
+326 IDLKTAGART

-345 SVEIYAKLHATDF
+345 SIEIYAKLHATDF

-399 GTVFAGVSAGAL
+399 GTVFAGVSAGAI
-411 NMSRSML
+411 NMSRSVL

-446 SMKMIWGEK
+446 SVKMIWGDK

-517 MAKMVGEADKASVVS
+517 IAKMVGEADKASIVS

-539 KSLTYLEPGVE
+539 KSLTYLEPGIE

-563 SQYLPSAARYVSE
+563 SQYLPRAARYVSE

-601 VEQAGYLKD
+601 IEQAGYLKN

-617 VASGLY
+617 IASGLY

-628 DQNGIQSFS
+628 DQNGIQNFS
-637 EELQKADRAVN
+637 RELQKADKAVN
-648 SAKFQDTL
+648 SVKFQDTL
-656 KSWAVGAKVAQSSM
+656 KSWAVGAKVAQSAM
-670 RDAFS
+670 RDSFS
-675 EIGDAGYAL
+675 EIGDAGYSL
-684 RKTVGNVFVDAGRTI
+684 RHTVGNVFGDAGRTI
-699 SSFAKNVS
+699 ASFTKNVS
-707 RLLRNSGSGIS
+707 RLLKNSSGGIS
-718 DFSSGVSDGFQKV
+718 DFSSGVSNGFQKV
-731 FDAVGDVSPMFSQ
+731 FNAVGDVSPMFSQ

-768 PLIQT
+768 PLIQA
-773 IAAAA
+773 IATAA

-784 FSALPEPIQAAL
+784 FSSLPEPIQAAL

-825 QWQKALMELGVTSA
+825 KWQKALMELGVTSSD
-839 GTGVTLKNVAQGW
+839 TGVTLKNVAQGW
-852 VASNPAVSKFVSNVG
+852 VASNPAVSEFVSKVS

-874 KVKAVASGLSGML
+874 KVKAVASGLGGML
-887 ASTLSSPVTWGV
+887 ASTLASPVTWGI
-899 AAITAAVAAYSDYN
+899 AAITAAIAAYSDYN

-919 ERASENIAAALGK
+919 ERASENIATALGK

-952 DAFKDSNYAETG
+952 DAFKDDNYAETG
-964 WHWLDDWATGFDN
+964 RHWLDDWTTGFKN
-977 AAEAADQLGISTS
+977 TTEAADRLGISTT

-1011 ATADAHSKYAGAGK
+1011 ATSDAHRLYT
-1025 QYYDEEAGAA
+1025 GAA
-1035 QKLITVMEKA
+1035 RESYDDEGYAANKLIAVMEKA

-1188 AVNAKQQELS
+1188 EVNAKQQELS
-1198 TQFYETAKA
+1198 TQFYDTAKA

-1228 VKTLFKTETEQSKQ
+1228 VTTLFKTETEQSKQ

-1264 TTILD
+1264 TTVLN

-1344 ASMTIDYLK
+1344 ASMTIGYVK

-1381 ERTANQWN
+1381 ENTANQWN

-1395 RFGGNISG
+1395 QFGGNISG
-1403 GFWGML
+1403 SFGGML
-1409 GTLWNEGRSWASR
+1409 GTLWNEGKKWASR

-1437 GEVEGGN
+1437 GEVEGDN

-1481 VHSMEALY
+1481 VHSMEAIY

-1494 SAINASGEIPSQYL
+1494 SAINSSGDIPSQYL
-1508 KNARRMTRVSMPSMV
+1508 KNARRMTRVSMPSIV
-1523 SDYSAG
+1523 SDYSSE
-1529 SSYDVK
+1529 SSDGVK

-1549 YPTIT
+1549 YPTVT
-1554 PISVQTNQKL
+1554 PITVQTNQKL

>member
-86 VSPKVELTDALRDL
+86 VSPKAELADALRDL

-123 GGDAWRKVTL
+123 GGDAWREVTL

-146 RLATAYANKQIDVLD
+146 RLTTAYANKQIDVLD
-161 NVKKHIRSMQDA
+161 NVKKHIRGMQDA

-207 NSKANIRV
+207 DSKANIRV

-239 MGAHAKVYLDGAKSM
+239 MDAHAKVYLDGAKSM
-254 ERELEALKRK
+254 ERELEALRRK
-264 FRSLPKDIETDYRSA
+264 FRSLPNDIETDYKSA

-294 DYHYEVNLDLD
+294 NYHYEVNLDLD

-326 IDLKTAGARA
+326 IDLKTAGART

-345 SVEIYAKLHATDF
+345 SIEIYAKLHATDF

-399 GTVFAGVSAGAL
+399 GTVFAGVSAGAI

-446 SMKMIWGEK
+446 SMKMIWGDK

-478 NAFYGQARPAIRGLA
+478 DAFYGQARPAIRGLA
-493 DSIAATLI
+493 DSIADTLI

-517 MAKMVGEADKASVVS
+517 IAKMVGEADKASVVS

-563 SQYLPSAARYVSE
+563 SQYLPRAARYVSE

-601 VEQAGYLKD
+601 IEQAGYLKN

-617 VASGLY
+617 IASGLY

-628 DQNGIQSFS
+628 DQNGIQNFS
-637 EELQKADRAVN
+637 KELQKADRAVN

-656 KSWAVGAKVAQSSM
+656 ESWAVGAKVAQSSM

-684 RKTVGNVFVDAGRTI
+684 RKTVGNVFGDAGRTI

-707 RLLRNSGSGIS
+707 RLLKNSGSGIS

-768 PLIQT
+768 PLIQA

-852 VASNPAVSKFVSNVG
+852 VASNPAVAKFVSNVG

-887 ASTLSSPVTWGV
+887 AATLSSPVTWGV
-899 AAITAAVAAYSDYN
+899 AAIAAAVAAYSDYN

-919 ERASENIAAALGK
+919 ERASENIATALGK
-932 IPDSAAEASGA
+932 IPDSTAEASGA

-952 DAFKDSNYAETG
+952 DAFKDSKYAETG
-964 WHWLDDWATGFDN
+964 WHWLDDFVTGCDN
-977 AAEAADQLGISTS
+977 AAEAADKLGVSTI

-999 TKAYNSMMNQLN
+999 TKVYNSMMGQLN
-1011 ATADAHSKYAGAGK
+1011 ATSDAHRIYAGAARES
-1025 QYYDEEAGAA
+1025 YDDEGRAA
-1035 QKLITVMEKA
+1035 NKLIAVMEKA

-1050 DNAEATSVA
+1050 DNAEATSIA

-1068 SLIEMGEDSDSVSIA
+1068 SLIAMGEGSDSVAIA

-1188 AVNAKQQELS
+1188 EVNAKQQELS

-1264 TTILD
+1264 TTVLD

-1344 ASMTIDYLK
+1344 ASMTIDYVK

-1381 ERTANQWN
+1381 ENTANQWN

-1395 RFGGNISG
+1395 QFGGNISG

-1409 GTLWNEGRSWASR
+1409 GTLWNEGKRWASR
-1422 TFNAIFGAKKGRATG
+1422 TFTAIFGTKRGRATG
-1437 GEVEGGN
+1437 GEVEGGD

-1494 SAINASGEIPSQYL
+1494 SAINASGDIPSQYL

-1529 SSYDVK
+1529 SSDDVK

>member
-86 VSPKVELTDALRDL
+86 VSPKVELADALRDL
-100 RTMRKQVQ
+100 RMMRKQVQ

-146 RLATAYANKQIDVLD
+146 RLTTAYANKQIDVLD
-161 NVKKHIRSMQDA
+161 NVKKHIRGMQDA

-239 MGAHAKVYLDGAKSM
+239 MDAHARVYLDGAKSM

-264 FRSLPKDIETDYRSA
+264 FRSLPNDIETDYRSA

-294 DYHYEVNLDLD
+294 NYHYEVNLDLD

-326 IDLKTAGARA
+326 IDLKTAGART

-345 SVEIYAKLHATDF
+345 SIEIYAKLHATDF

-399 GTVFAGVSAGAL
+399 GTVFAGVSAGAI

-446 SMKMIWGEK
+446 SVKMIWGEK

-563 SQYLPSAARYVSE
+563 SQYLPHAARYVSE
-576 LADQFARWVDNARAS
+576 IADQFARWVDNARAS

-637 EELQKADRAVN
+637 RELQKADRAVN

-684 RKTVGNVFVDAGRTI
+684 RKTVGNVFGDAGRTI

-874 KVKAVASGLSGML
+874 KVKAVASGLGGML
-887 ASTLSSPVTWGV
+887 ASTLSNPVTWGV

-919 ERASENIAAALGK
+919 ERASENIATALGK

-952 DAFKDSNYAETG
+952 DAFKDSKYAETG

-1011 ATADAHSKYAGAGK
+1011 ATYDAHSKYAGAGK

-1035 QKLITVMEKA
+1035 QKLIAVMEKA

-1188 AVNAKQQELS
+1188 TVNAKQQELS

-1264 TTILD
+1264 TTIID

-1303 VLDADGNQAVVAT
+1303 VLDANGNQAVVAT

-1344 ASMTIDYLK
+1344 ASMTIDYVK

-1395 RFGGNISG
+1395 QFGGNISD
-1403 GFWGML
+1403 GFRGTL
-1409 GTLWNEGRSWASR
+1409 DTLWNEGKKWASS
-1422 TFNAIFGAKKGRATG
+1422 TFNAIFGSKRRHATG

-1494 SAINASGEIPSQYL
+1494 SAINASGDIPSQYL

-1529 SSYDVK
+1529 SSDDVK

>member
-31 YADDDFDV
+31 YADDEFDV

-57 EDDGIVQNVEIR
+57 EDDGIIQNVEIR

-123 GGDAWRKVTL
+123 GGDAWRSATA

-146 RLATAYANKQIDVLD
+146 RLTTAYASKQIDVLD

-180 GSSNNV
+180 GGVNSA

-207 NSKANIRV
+207 DSKAKIRV

-231 KRLKQVDG
+231 KRLRQVDG
-239 MGAHAKVYLDGAKSM
+239 MDAHAKVYLDGAKSM
-254 ERELEALKRK
+254 ERELEALRRK
-264 FRSLPKDIETDYRSA
+264 FRSLPNDIETDYKSA

-294 DYHYEVNLDLD
+294 NYHYEVNLDLD

-326 IDLKTAGARA
+326 IDLKTAGART

-399 GTVFAGVSAGAL
+399 GTVFAGVSAGAI
-411 NMSRSML
+411 NMSRSVL

-446 SMKMIWGEK
+446 SVKMIWGDK

-478 NAFYGQARPAIRGLA
+478 SAFYGQVRPAIRGLA
-493 DSIAATLI
+493 DSIADTLI

-517 MAKMVGEADKASVVS
+517 ITKMVGEADKASIVS
-532 SIFNDVN
+532 SIFNDAN

-563 SQYLPSAARYVSE
+563 SQYLPRATRYVSE

-601 VEQAGYLKD
+601 IEQAGYLKD

-617 VASGLY
+617 IASGLY

-628 DQNGIQSFS
+628 DQNGIKNFS
-637 EELQKADRAVN
+637 RELQKADRAVN

-684 RKTVGNVFVDAGRTI
+684 RKTVGNVFGDAGRTI

-707 RLLRNSGSGIS
+707 RLLKNSSGGIS

-731 FDAVGDVSPMFSQ
+731 FDTVGDVSPMFSQ

-887 ASTLSSPVTWGV
+887 VSTLSNPVTWGV
-899 AAITAAVAAYSDYN
+899 AAITAAIAAYSDYN

-919 ERASENIAAALGK
+919 ERASENIATALGK

-943 LSNVASAIQ
+943 LSNVASAIR
-952 DAFKDSNYAETG
+952 DAFKDGNYAETG
-964 WHWLDDWATGFDN
+964 WHWLDDLTTGCDN
-977 AAEAADQLGISTS
+977 AAEAADKLGISTT

-999 TKAYNSMMNQLN
+999 TKEYNSMMNQLN
-1011 ATADAHSKYAGAGK
+1011 ATSDAHRIYS
-1025 QYYDEEAGAA
+1025 GAA
-1035 QKLITVMEKA
+1035 RESYDDEGRAANKLIAVMEKA

-1095 SATQKYNDIVNNQR
+1095 SATQKYNNLVNNQR

-1188 AVNAKQQELS
+1188 EVNAKQQELS

-1264 TTILD
+1264 TTVLD

-1303 VLDADGNQAVVAT
+1303 VLDANGNQAVVTT

-1381 ERTANQWN
+1381 ENTANQWN

-1395 RFGGNISG
+1395 QFGGNISG
-1403 GFWGML
+1403 SFWGVL
-1409 GTLWNEGRSWASR
+1409 GTLWSEGRSWASR
-1422 TFNAIFGAKKGRATG
+1422 TFNAIFGVRKRRATG
-1437 GEVEGGN
+1437 GSVEGDN

-1494 SAINASGEIPSQYL
+1494 SAINASGDIPSQYL
-1508 KNARRMTRVSMPSMV
+1508 KNARRMTRVSMPSIV

-1529 SSYDVK
+1529 SSDDVK

>member
-31 YADDDFDV
+31 YADDEFDV

-123 GGDAWRKVTL
+123 GGDAWRSATA

-146 RLATAYANKQIDVLD
+146 RLTTAYASKQIDVLD

-180 GSSNNV
+180 GGVNSA

-207 NSKANIRV
+207 DSKAKIRV

-231 KRLKQVDG
+231 KRLRQADG
-239 MGAHAKVYLDGAKSM
+239 MDAHARVYLDGAKSM
-254 ERELEALKRK
+254 ERELEALRRK
-264 FRSLPKDIETDYRSA
+264 FRSFPNDIETDYKSA

-294 DYHYEVNLDLD
+294 NYHYEVNLDLD

-326 IDLKTAGARA
+326 IDLKTAGART

-399 GTVFAGVSAGAL
+399 GTVFAGVSAGAI
-411 NMSRSML
+411 NMSRSVL

-446 SMKMIWGEK
+446 SVKMIWGDK

-478 NAFYGQARPAIRGLA
+478 SAFYGQARPAIRGLA
-493 DSIAATLI
+493 DSIADTLI

-517 MAKMVGEADKASVVS
+517 ITKMVGEADKASIVS
-532 SIFNDVN
+532 SIFNDAN

-563 SQYLPSAARYVSE
+563 SQYLPRATRYVSE

-601 VEQAGYLKD
+601 IEQAGYLKD

-617 VASGLY
+617 IASGLY

-628 DQNGIQSFS
+628 DQNGIKNFS
-637 EELQKADRAVN
+637 RELQKADRAVN

-684 RKTVGNVFVDAGRTI
+684 RKTVGNVFGDAGRTI

-707 RLLRNSGSGIS
+707 RLLKNSSGGIS

-887 ASTLSSPVTWGV
+887 VSTLSNPVTWGV

-913 AKAQAT
+913 VKAQAT
-919 ERASENIAAALGK
+919 ERASENIATALGK

-943 LSNVASAIQ
+943 LSNVASAIR
-952 DAFKDSNYAETG
+952 DAFKDGNYAETG
-964 WHWLDDWATGFDN
+964 WHWLDDLTTGCDN
-977 AAEAADQLGISTS
+977 AAEAADKLGISTT

-999 TKAYNSMMNQLN
+999 TKEYNSMMNQLN
-1011 ATADAHSKYAGAGK
+1011 ATSDAHRIYS
-1025 QYYDEEAGAA
+1025 GAA
-1035 QKLITVMEKA
+1035 RESYDDEGRAANKLIAVMEKA

-1068 SLIEMGEDSDSVSIA
+1068 SLIEMGEDSDSVAIA

-1095 SATQKYNDIVNNQR
+1095 SAAQKYNDIVNNQR

-1188 AVNAKQQELS
+1188 EVNAKQQELS

-1264 TTILD
+1264 TTVLD

-1303 VLDADGNQAVVAT
+1303 VLDANGNQAVVTT

-1381 ERTANQWN
+1381 ENTANQWN

-1395 RFGGNISG
+1395 QFGGNISG
-1403 GFWGML
+1403 SFWGVL
-1409 GTLWNEGRSWASR
+1409 GTLWSEGRSWASR
-1422 TFNAIFGAKKGRATG
+1422 TFNAIFGVRKRRATG
-1437 GEVEGGN
+1437 GSVEGDN

-1494 SAINASGEIPSQYL
+1494 SAINASGDIPSQYL
-1508 KNARRMTRVSMPSMV
+1508 KNARRMTRVSMPSIV

-1529 SSYDVK
+1529 SSDDVK

>member
-31 YADDDFDV
+31 YADDEFDV

-123 GGDAWRKVTL
+123 GGDAWRSATA

-146 RLATAYANKQIDVLD
+146 RLTTAYASKQIDVLD

-180 GSSNNV
+180 GGVNSA

-207 NSKANIRV
+207 DSKAKIRV

-231 KRLKQVDG
+231 KRLRQVDG
-239 MGAHAKVYLDGAKSM
+239 MDAHAKVYLDGAKSM
-254 ERELEALKRK
+254 ERELEALRRK
-264 FRSLPKDIETDYRSA
+264 FRSLPNDIETDYKSA

-294 DYHYEVNLDLD
+294 NYHYEVNLDLD

-326 IDLKTAGARA
+326 IDLKTAGART

-399 GTVFAGVSAGAL
+399 GTVFAGVSAGAI
-411 NMSRSML
+411 NMSRSVL

-446 SMKMIWGEK
+446 SVKMIWGDK

-478 NAFYGQARPAIRGLA
+478 SAFYGQVRPAIRGLA
-493 DSIAATLI
+493 DSIADTLI

-517 MAKMVGEADKASVVS
+517 ITKMVGEADKASIVS
-532 SIFNDVN
+532 SIFNDAN

-563 SQYLPSAARYVSE
+563 SQYLPRATRYVSE

-601 VEQAGYLKD
+601 IEQAGYLKD

-617 VASGLY
+617 IASGLY

-628 DQNGIQSFS
+628 DQNGIKNFS
-637 EELQKADRAVN
+637 RELQKADRAVN

-684 RKTVGNVFVDAGRTI
+684 RKTVGNVFGDAGRTI

-707 RLLRNSGSGIS
+707 RLLKNSSGGIS

-731 FDAVGDVSPMFSQ
+731 FDTVGDVSPMFSQ

-874 KVKAVASGLSGML
+874 KVKAVASGLGGML
-887 ASTLSSPVTWGV
+887 VSTLSNPVTWGV
-899 AAITAAVAAYSDYN
+899 AAITAAIAAYSDYN

-919 ERASENIAAALGK
+919 ERASENIATALGK

-943 LSNVASAIQ
+943 LSNVASAIR
-952 DAFKDSNYAETG
+952 DAFKDGNYAETG
-964 WHWLDDWATGFDN
+964 WHWLDDLTTGCDN
-977 AAEAADQLGISTS
+977 AAEAADKLGISTT
-990 DLSKAAAGT
+990 DLSKAASGS

-1011 ATADAHSKYAGAGK
+1011 ATSDAHRIYS
-1025 QYYDEEAGAA
+1025 GAA
-1035 QKLITVMEKA
+1035 RESYDDEGRAANKLIAVMEKA

-1095 SATQKYNDIVNNQR
+1095 SAAQKYNDIVNNQR

-1188 AVNAKQQELS
+1188 EVNAKQQELS

-1264 TTILD
+1264 TTVLD

-1303 VLDADGNQAVVAT
+1303 VLDANGNQAVVTT

-1381 ERTANQWN
+1381 ENTANQWN

-1395 RFGGNISG
+1395 QFGGNISG
-1403 GFWGML
+1403 SFWGVL
-1409 GTLWNEGRSWASR
+1409 GTLWSEGRSWASR
-1422 TFNAIFGAKKGRATG
+1422 TFNAIFGVRKRRATG
-1437 GEVEGGN
+1437 GSVEGDN

-1494 SAINASGEIPSQYL
+1494 SAINASGDIPSQYL
-1508 KNARRMTRVSMPSMV
+1508 KNARRMTRVSMPSIV

-1529 SSYDVK
+1529 SSDDVK

>member
-100 RTMRKQVQ
+100 RTLRKQVQ
-108 SSDKAVSAMNKRIAN
+108 SSDKAVSVMNKRIAN
-123 GGDAWRKVTL
+123 GGDAWRSATA

-146 RLATAYANKQIDVLD
+146 RLTTAYANKQIDVLD

-180 GSSNNV
+180 GSDNSA

-207 NSKANIRV
+207 DSKAKIRV
-215 DVNDVS
+215 DVNEIS
-221 EVVNVLENVS
+221 GAVNVLENVS
-231 KRLKQVDG
+231 KRLRQVDG
-239 MGAHAKVYLDGAKSM
+239 MDAHARVYLDGANSM

-305 VTRAR
+305 VTHAR

-326 IDLKTAGARA
+326 IDLKTAGART

-399 GTVFAGVSAGAL
+399 GTVFAGVSAGAI
-411 NMSRSML
+411 NMSRSVL

-446 SMKMIWGEK
+446 SVKMIWGEK
-455 GATWSEQIDIAST
+455 GATWSDQIDIAST

-493 DSIAATLI
+493 DSIADTLI
-501 PQMSTLAD
+501 PQMSNLAD
-509 HEGRIVAG
+509 HEGRIVVG
-517 MAKMVGEADKASVVS
+517 MTKMVKEADKTSVVS

-550 SLVRAFLNLGDST
+550 SLVKAFLNLGDST
-563 SQYLPSAARYVSE
+563 SQYLPRATRYVSE

-601 VEQAGYLKD
+601 IEQAGYLKN

-617 VASGLY
+617 IASGLY

-637 EELQKADRAVN
+637 KELQKADKAVN

-656 KSWAVGAKVAQSSM
+656 KSWAVGAKVAQSAM
-670 RDAFS
+670 RDSFS
-675 EIGDAGYAL
+675 EIGDAGYSL
-684 RKTVGNVFVDAGRTI
+684 RTTVGNVFGDAGRTI
-699 SSFAKNVS
+699 ASFTKNVS
-707 RLLRNSGSGIS
+707 RLLKNSSGGIS
-718 DFSSGVSDGFQKV
+718 DFSSGVSGGFQKV

-768 PLIQT
+768 PLIQA
-773 IAAAA
+773 IATAA

-784 FSALPEPIQAAL
+784 FSSLPEPIQAAL

-825 QWQKALMELGVTSA
+825 QWQKALMELGVTSTD
-839 GTGVTLKNVAQGW
+839 TGVTLKNVAQGW
-852 VASNPAVSKFVSNVG
+852 VASNPAVSEFVSKVG

-874 KVKAVASGLSGML
+874 KVKAVASGLGGML
-887 ASTLSSPVTWGV
+887 ASTLASPATWGI
-899 AAITAAVAAYSDYN
+899 AAITAAISAYSDYN

-919 ERASENIAAALGK
+919 ERASENIATALGK

-952 DAFKDSNYAETG
+952 QAFKDNNYAETG
-964 WHWLDDWATGFDN
+964 FNWLDDWTTGFKN
-977 AAEAADQLGISTS
+977 TAEAADKLGISTT
-990 DLSKAAAGT
+990 DLSKAASGS
-999 TKAYNSMMNQLN
+999 TKAYNSMMNQLK
-1011 ATADAHSKYAGAGK
+1011 ATYDAHSIYSDTAAQNYGN
-1025 QYYDEEAGAA
+1025 EAGAA
-1035 QKLITVMEKA
+1035 KKLITVMEKV

-1059 NGHAAGYAK
+1059 NGHTAGYAK
-1068 SLIEMGEDSDSVSIA
+1068 KLIEMGEDSDSVSIA

-1123 QIYNGL
+1123 QIYNSL

-1188 AVNAKQQELS
+1188 EVNAKQQELS

-1228 VKTLFKTETEQSKQ
+1228 VTTLFKTETEQSKQ

-1264 TTILD
+1264 TTVLN

-1284 TVNNL
+1284 SVNNL

-1303 VLDADGNQAVVAT
+1303 VLDANGNQAVVAT
-1316 DEVRK
+1316 DEVKK

-1330 DGNGYTTNLKASDL
+1330 DGNGYTTNLKAADL
-1344 ASMTIDYLK
+1344 SSMTINYLK

-1359 GSLRPTASLGARDN
+1359 GALKPTASLGAKDN
-1373 TQPAKRSA
+1373 TKPAKRSA
-1381 ERTANQWN
+1381 ENTANQWN
-1389 GSTYNA
+1389 GNTYNA
-1395 RFGGNISG
+1395 QFGGNISG
-1403 GFWGML
+1403 SFWGML

-1437 GEVEGGN
+1437 GEVEGDN

-1481 VHSMEALY
+1481 VHSMEAIY

-1494 SAINASGEIPSQYL
+1494 SAINASGDIPSQYL
-1508 KNARRMTRVSMPSMV
+1508 KNARRMARVSMPSIV

-1529 SSYDVK
+1529 SSDDVK

>member
-86 VSPKVELTDALRDL
+86 VSPKVELGDALRDL

-123 GGDAWRKVTL
+123 GGDAWRSATA

-146 RLATAYANKQIDVLD
+146 RLTTAYANKQIDVLD

-207 NSKANIRV
+207 DSKAKIRV

-231 KRLKQVDG
+231 KRLRQVDG
-239 MGAHAKVYLDGAKSM
+239 MDAHAKVYLDGAKSM
-254 ERELEALKRK
+254 ERELEALRRK
-264 FRSLPKDIETDYRSA
+264 FRSLPNDIETDYKSA

-294 DYHYEVNLDLD
+294 NYHYEVNLDLD

-326 IDLKTAGARA
+326 IDLKTAGART

-399 GTVFAGVSAGAL
+399 GTVFAGISAGAI
-411 NMSRSML
+411 NMSRSVL

-446 SMKMIWGEK
+446 SVKMIWGEK

-478 NAFYGQARPAIRGLA
+478 NAFYGQAGPAIRGLA

-517 MAKMVGEADKASVVS
+517 MAKMVGEADKASIVS

-563 SQYLPSAARYVSE
+563 SQYLPRATRYVSE

-601 VEQAGYLKD
+601 IEQAGYLKD

-617 VASGLY
+617 IASGLY

-637 EELQKADRAVN
+637 RELQKADRAVN

-684 RKTVGNVFVDAGRTI
+684 RKTVGNVFGDAGRTI
-699 SSFAKNVS
+699 SSFTKNVS
-707 RLLRNSGSGIS
+707 RLLKNSSSGIS

-874 KVKAVASGLSGML
+874 KVKAVASGLGGML
-887 ASTLSSPVTWGV
+887 ASTVSNPVTWGV
-899 AAITAAVAAYSDYN
+899 AAITAAIAAYSDYN

-952 DAFKDSNYAETG
+952 DAFKDGNYAETG
-964 WHWLDDWATGFDN
+964 WSWLDDWTTGFKN
-977 AAEAADQLGISTS
+977 TAEAADKLGVSTT
-990 DLSKAAAGT
+990 DLSKAASGS
-999 TKAYNSMMNQLN
+999 TKAYNSMMNQLK
-1011 ATADAHSKYAGAGK
+1011 ATYDAHSTYSATATQNYGN
-1025 QYYDEEAGAA
+1025 EAGAA
-1035 QKLITVMEKA
+1035 KKLIAVMEKA

-1095 SATQKYNDIVNNQR
+1095 SAAQKYNDIVNNQR

-1188 AVNAKQQELS
+1188 EVNAKQQELS

-1264 TTILD
+1264 TTVLD

-1330 DGNGYTTNLKASDL
+1330 DGNGYTTNLEASDL
-1344 ASMTIDYLK
+1344 ASMTIDYVK

-1381 ERTANQWN
+1381 ESTANQWN

-1395 RFGGNISG
+1395 QFGGNISG
-1403 GFWGML
+1403 SFWGML
-1409 GTLWNEGRSWASR
+1409 GTLWSEGRSWASR
-1422 TFNAIFGAKKGRATG
+1422 TFNAIFGTKRGRATG
-1437 GEVEGGN
+1437 GEVEGDN

-1494 SAINASGEIPSQYL
+1494 SAINASGDIPSQYL

-1529 SSYDVK
+1529 SSDDVK